1 LPLFIEG
8 KTGEGG
14 ENIIKISKALLKII
28 NNMPKTALVIPLHPN
43 LKVRNPTIKF
53 LSNHPL
59 IELLEPLD
67 YWGSLF

>member
-1 LPLFIEG
+1 
-8 KTGEGG
+8 
-14 ENIIKISKALLKII
+14 
-28 NNMPKTALVIPLHPN
+28 MPKTALVIPLHPN